1 MRDLTKG
8 IQTIFGD
15 SLQLQNATA
24 DKKLHL
30 AVAPRGSKLPYIA
43 VHHIGSTTEYATTD
57 VIFDDMIQFSI
68 FADSISEVIDLYELV
83 YDAYQRATFSYEV
96 GTELVCR
103 LESRNGPTLQEDVWM
118 VTADFMVMRAEALA
132 S

>member
-8 IQTIFGD
+8 LQTIFGD
-15 SLQLQNATA
+15 SLQLKNATA
-24 DKKLHL
+24 DKKLHW
-30 AVAPRGSKLPYIA
+30 AVAPRGSELPYIA

-68 FADSISEVIDLYELV
+68 FASSMSEVITLYELV
-83 YDAYQRATFSYEV
+83 YEAYGMATFSYED

-132 S
+132 